1 MADYKGYMFE
11 KGDRDEAI
19 VSPYGD
25 KIAIMPKTLAG
36 ESVSSLVRGVRPK
49 NHYEHRR
56 EILKDI
62 ADQHLALIG
71 GDEDEGVITSDES
84 KVIIN
89 GTVRNL
95 QINSNSLGIQIT
107 DAEVEE
113 ITAAVDRA
121 PSGTLKK
128 ILKEWIP
135 QAVLGSGLGLLLKM
149 LGIG

>member
-1 MADYKGYMFE
+1 MFE

-19 VSPYGD
+19 VSPYGER
-25 KIAIMPKTLAG
+25 IAIITKTRAG
-36 ESVSSLVRGVRPK
+36 ESVSSPVTGVNPK
-49 NHYEHRR
+49 NNYKHRG
-56 EILKDI
+56 EVLKDI

-71 GDEDEGVITSDES
+71 GDEDEGIITSDES

-107 DAEVEE
+107 DANIEE
-113 ITAAVDRA
+113 IKAAVDRA
-121 PSGTLKK
+121 PSDTLKQ
-128 ILKEWIP
+128 ILKVWIP
-135 QAVLGSGLGLLLKM
+135 QAFLGSGLGLLLKM